1 MKTQEFQKRLQES
14 STKYIY
20 DLFQKEILWVSNF
33 WDENLTLSMNKCEKL
48 TQKKIKAVANYI
60 FKKYKKLK
68 VIYIDCYFIQ
78 RNNTKITWIG
88 M

>member
-1 MKTQEFQKRLQES
+1 MKTQDFQKQLQES

-20 DLFQKEILWVSNF
+20 DLFQRQTIWVSDF
-33 WDENLTLSMNKCEKL
+33 WDENLALALNRCEKL
-48 TQKKIKAVANYI
+48 TQKKIKAVANHI
-60 FKKYKKLK
+60 FKKYKRLK

-78 RNNTKITWIG
+78 RDNPKITWIG

>member
-1 MKTQEFQKRLQES
+1 MKTQEFQKQLQES

-20 DLFQKEILWVSNF
+20 DLFQREILWVSGSWN
-33 WDENLTLSMNKCEKL
+33 ENLALSINKYEKL
-48 TQKKIKAVANYI
+48 TQKKIKAVSNHI

-68 VIYIDCYFIQ
+68 AIYIDCYFIQ
-78 RNNTKITWIG
+78 KNNPKITWIG

>member
-1 MKTQEFQKRLQES
+1 MKTQEFQKQLQES
-14 STKYIY
+14 SAKYIY
-20 DLFQKEILWVSNF
+20 DLFQREILWVSVSWN
-33 WDENLTLSMNKCEKL
+33 ENLALSINKYEKL
-48 TQKKIKAVANYI
+48 TQKKIKAIANHI

-68 VIYIDCYFIQ
+68 AIYIDCYFIQ